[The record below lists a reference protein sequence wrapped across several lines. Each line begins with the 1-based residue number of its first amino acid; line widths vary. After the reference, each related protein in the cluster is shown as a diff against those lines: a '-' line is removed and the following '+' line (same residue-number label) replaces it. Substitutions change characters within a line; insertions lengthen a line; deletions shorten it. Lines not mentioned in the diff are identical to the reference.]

1 MHAITVFYVSSW
13 PAKKSYRSRAHL
25 IGAIFWGLFHIDL
38 EIYQEKK
45 LLTFWFIF
53 HPQSFAGQE
62 VSWFWCGMSPNLG
75 FSTNTI
81 IRIILIILIIIII
94 IAIIIIRIITIII
107 TIITVIIIT
116 IIILSTYHHYHH
128 HPHYHHKFYCP
139 YFYQYHLHHHFNEI
153 IVFLILLLCLLKF
166 NI

>member
-13 PAKKSYRSRAHL
+13 PAKKSYRSRAPL

-81 IRIILIILIIIII
+81 IRIIRIILIILIIIII

-116 IIILSTYHHYHH
+116 IIILSTYHHYH
-128 HPHYHHKFYCP
+128 
-139 YFYQYHLHHHFNEI
+139 
-153 IVFLILLLCLLKF
+153 
-166 NI
+166 